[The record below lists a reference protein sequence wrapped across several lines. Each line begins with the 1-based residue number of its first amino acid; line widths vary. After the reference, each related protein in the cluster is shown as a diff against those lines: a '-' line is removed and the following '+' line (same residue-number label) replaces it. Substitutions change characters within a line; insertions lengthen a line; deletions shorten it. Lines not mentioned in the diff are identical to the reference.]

1 MSSMQQISRI
11 GSQKIYIYA
20 AVQTEELNIF
30 WVPEMKQSDWLESDI
45 VDLDSIIPRAF

>member
-1 MSSMQQISRI
+1 MRQISRI
-11 GSQKIYIYA
+11 GSQQNYISI

-45 VDLDSIIPRAF
+45 VDLDNIIPRAF

>member
-1 MSSMQQISRI
+1 MHQISRI
-11 GSQKIYIYA
+11 GSQKIYKVV

-45 VDLDSIIPRAF
+45 VDLDNIIPRAF